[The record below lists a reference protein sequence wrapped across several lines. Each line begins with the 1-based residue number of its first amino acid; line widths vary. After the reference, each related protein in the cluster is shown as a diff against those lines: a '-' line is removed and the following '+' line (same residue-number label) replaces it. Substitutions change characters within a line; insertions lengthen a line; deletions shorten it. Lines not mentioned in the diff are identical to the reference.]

1 MAATR
6 NPSYYPGDLR
16 QALLGAA
23 KTEVAEAGIGAIS
36 LRSIARRA
44 GVSHAAP
51 HHHFGDRAG
60 LFTALAIEGFTGLRE
75 TMESALTGGGKHATA
90 VERLR
95 EMGVAY
101 LDFAVREPALFDVM
115 WRPEVCHPDDEQLQ
129 AAAGAAFA
137 ALVGAI
143 VSAQAEGWGA
153 GHDEQILAL
162 SAWSTVHGFSVLWRD
177 GSIQG
182 ATHDQATPDAGRL
195 VVTATIGAFAP
206 AATKKARASRPIPG

>member
-16 QALLGAA
+16 QALLDAA
-23 KTEVAEAGIGAIS
+23 KTEVAEAGIGAVS

-60 LFTALAIEGFTGLRE
+60 LFTALAIEGFTGL
-75 TMESALTGGGKHATA
+75 TAAMESALSGGDGTHGTA

-95 EMGVAY
+95 EVGVAY

-115 WRPEVCHPDDEQLQ
+115 WRPEICDPEDEGLQ
-129 AAAGAAFA
+129 AAAGAAFE

-153 GHDEQILAL
+153 GHDVQTLAL
-162 SAWSTVHGFSVLWRD
+162 SAWSVVHGFSVLWRD

-182 ATHDQATPDAGRL
+182 ATHDQAGTDAGRL
-195 VVTATIGAFAP
+195 VVTATIDAFAP
-206 AATKKARASRPIPG
+206 AATR